1 MAGREVGE
9 MGPETITFT
18 WSQLSTLILQV
29 CALISAVA
37 GAVKIIVALIG
48 KAKLP
53 NEIQDKRIT
62 ALEEEVQD
70 IHKRLDEGDAHFS
83 IADEGNRI
91 TQEALLA
98 LMSHAINGNDV
109 DKLKEAKSKLEAYL
123 IKK

>member
-1 MAGREVGE
+1 

-18 WSQLSTLILQV
+18 WGQLSTLVLQS
-29 CALISAVA
+29 CALVSAVA
-37 GAVKIIVALIG
+37 GVVKIIVALIA
-48 KAKLP
+48 KAKAP

-62 ALEEEVQD
+62 TLEEEMRDV
-70 IHKRLDEGDAHFS
+70 HKRREEGDTHFS
-83 IADEGNRI
+83 VTDEGNRI

-109 DKLKEAKSKLEAYL
+109 DKLREAKSKLEAYL

>member
-1 MAGREVGE
+1 

-18 WSQLSTLILQV
+18 WGQLSTLVLQA
-29 CALISAVA
+29 CALVSAVA
-37 GAVKIIVALIG
+37 GVVKIIVALIG

-53 NEIQDKRIT
+53 NEIQDKRIS

-70 IHKRLDEGDAHFS
+70 IRKRLEEGDTHFS
-83 IADEGNRI
+83 VTDEGNRI

-98 LMSHAINGNDV
+98 LMSHAINGNDI
-109 DKLKEAKSKLEAYL
+109 DKLKEAKSKLESYL